1 MQFPVTIA
9 TVPFR
14 IPNSPQQPTIHYG
27 NCVAKQFQSDLK
39 SPLQLM
45 PISSCVRNGFYQ
57 FSDYFREIDGAPA
70 ISRPFAAIKVTARSL
85 MHRRLTVDRNNA
97 TRFLFFLLLLLLLP
111 LHGGAALGCDEEP
124 ACEHVEGGRYV
135 GPEFQ
140 LGQVYDG
147 GLAGDTTD
155 VVLYRPVYVCVSSLR
170 TQHVHS
176 FATKSSAANHHKT
189 NANATVQL
197 FAQPGSSATPSP
209 PVTDQSN
216 PSDRKVQS

>member
-97 TRFLFFLLLLLLLP
+97 TRFLFFSSSSSSSP
-111 LHGGAALGCDEEP
+111 SSWRGCSWMWWRTGLR
-124 ACEHVEGGRYV
+124 ACGGRSLC
-135 GPEFQ
+135 GPGIPIRPSLRRWF
-140 LGQVYDG
+140 GRRYDG
-147 GLAGDTTD
+147 R
-155 VVLYRPVYVCVSSLR
+155 RPLSTCLR
-170 TQHVHS
+170 LR
-176 FATKSSAANHHKT
+176 
-189 NANATVQL
+189 QL
-197 FAQPGSSATPSP
+197 
-209 PVTDQSN
+209 VTDAACSQLRHQVICRQS
-216 PSDRKVQS
+216 PQDQR